1 MEGDKTMELKTVQE
15 IRSEV
20 EANVGKEV
28 IVKADKGRKRIVTKS
43 GVIIDAFPSVFTVK
57 INNDFNDERIIS
69 YSYSDIL
76 TSTVELQVDN

>member
-1 MEGDKTMELKTVQE
+1 MEFKTVQE
-15 IRSEV
+15 IRSQV
-20 EANVGKEV
+20 KANVGKEV

-57 INNDFNDERIIS
+57 INNDFNDERTIS

-76 TSTVELQVDN
+76 TSTVKLDLNN

>member
-1 MEGDKTMELKTVQE
+1 MEGDKLMENKTVQE

-28 IVKADKGRKRIVTKS
+28 TIQADKGRKRIVTKS

-57 INNDFNDERIIS
+57 VNNDFNDERTIS

-76 TSTVELQVDN
+76 TSTVKLQVDN